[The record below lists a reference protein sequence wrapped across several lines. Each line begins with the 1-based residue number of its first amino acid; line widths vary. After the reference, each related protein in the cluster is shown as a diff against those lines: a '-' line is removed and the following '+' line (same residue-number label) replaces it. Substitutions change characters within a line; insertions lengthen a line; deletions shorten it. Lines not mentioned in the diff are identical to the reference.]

1 MLHTCLRRNHA
12 VSSDL
17 SSVCSWRILHHM
29 FLVFTTS
36 PWSMLINTEGIP
48 VLIAVVL
55 LVSSFILLLAVSLSV
70 PIVRTSKILTLRAVV
85 DGDIR
90 SVDFGIWGYC
100 LRFVH
105 RYVYSAGAWRDF
117 LIWVLYQ
124 WQWGNRSQSSVYS
137 TVGWLD
143 HPIRCPWILQATE
156 NLLNVPSN
164 IETSML
170 TIYPAGQSSTTVSC
184 PTSWHNRVVAA
195 LAFISFIWFLSVA
208 LRNRTGARRSFQAI
222 RDPPFSRL
230 QFILTCLTTL
240 ATFFVLLVHIQ
251 LVISVKRSI
260 RLPPLNALQIR
271 WGNSVSS
278 YSIGPARAPN
288 FFRHGSLSQ
297 PSFACWGNY
306 SLLEISE
313 ILGTNKKHRFDLII

>member
-143 HPIRCPWILQATE
+143 HPIRCPWIFT
-156 NLLNVPSN
+156 SYRKS
-164 IETSML
+164 IEC
-170 TIYPAGQSSTTVSC
+170 TV
-184 PTSWHNRVVAA
+184 
-195 LAFISFIWFLSVA
+195 
-208 LRNRTGARRSFQAI
+208 
-222 RDPPFSRL
+222 
-230 QFILTCLTTL
+230 
-240 ATFFVLLVHIQ
+240 
-251 LVISVKRSI
+251 
-260 RLPPLNALQIR
+260 
-271 WGNSVSS
+271 
-278 YSIGPARAPN
+278 
-288 FFRHGSLSQ
+288 
-297 PSFACWGNY
+297 
-306 SLLEISE
+306 
-313 ILGTNKKHRFDLII
+313 